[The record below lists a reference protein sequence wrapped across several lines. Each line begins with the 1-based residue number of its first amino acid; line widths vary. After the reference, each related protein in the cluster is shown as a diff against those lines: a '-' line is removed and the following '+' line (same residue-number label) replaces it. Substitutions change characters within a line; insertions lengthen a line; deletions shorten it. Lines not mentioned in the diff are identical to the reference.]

1 MNPRDDEGLWSGPQP
16 KRSRELAHRPSTVP
30 AVRDTWARVSA
41 IVRIAPEGE
50 DTWSM
55 VELTRAH
62 ALIGRKPGCDI
73 TIAHA
78 DLESVH
84 TYLHFDAEGCHAV
97 DLRTSSGMRLNG
109 RAVTHGRFFPG
120 DTLEVGGYR
129 IRLDG
134 LIVDGRP
141 LRADDYGESPLC
153 GDQPNTL
160 VPLQL
165 RSLSRQAHYWSIHSS
180 VAFVGAERTCAV
192 ALPAEL
198 GVSRIHGALIRT
210 PHEIF
215 FVDLASRGSQLNG
228 QHVFNAC
235 RPLFHE
241 DILTIGRAGLLVNRG
256 DVHTADSHFDNA
268 RYARAAVRTAPPATE
283 SLNAETLLAALLAR
297 IQEQHDAALERQNEA
312 QVAMAQLIRQMQNE
326 QSRVFDTHLNRIRAM
341 DEEIAELKARIAAI
355 PAGKQLAPPASE
367 EISRIRP
374 KPAKTPP
381 VQKTDEPEPVNPS
394 PKPTSK
400 PAAKNR
406 QTPEPSRTATA
417 SSDLDASPEFT
428 TAWLLDRVSQL
439 ESEKNSTWRDLIDRL
454 RGR

>member
-1 MNPRDDEGLWSGPQP
+1 MNPRDDDGLWSAPQP
-16 KRSRELAHRPSTVP
+16 KRSRELAHRPATVP
-30 AVRDTWARVSA
+30 AVRESWAQVSA
-41 IVRIAPEGE
+41 IVRIAPDGE

-141 LRADDYGESPLC
+141 LQAEDYGESPLC
-153 GDQPNTL
+153 GDQPKTL
-160 VPLQL
+160 VPLQM

-192 ALPAEL
+192 ALPPEL

-210 PHEIF
+210 PYEIF
-215 FVDLASRGSQLNG
+215 FVDLASRGSQING
-228 QHVFNAC
+228 QHIFNAC
-235 RPLFHE
+235 RPLYHD

-256 DVHTADSHFDNA
+256 DAHTADASYDHGKT
-268 RYARAAVRTAPPATE
+268 ARATGRTAPPATP
-283 SLNAETLLAALLAR
+283 SLDAETLLAALLSR

-341 DEEIAELKARIAAI
+341 DQEIAELKTRIAAI

-374 KPAKTPP
+374 TPAKTPP
-381 VQKTDEPEPVNPS
+381 VRHTAEPAAAKPA
-394 PKPTSK
+394 PKPAAK
-400 PAAKNR
+400 PVAKNR
-406 QTPEPSRTATA
+406 QTPEPSRTAAA

>member
-1 MNPRDDEGLWSGPQP
+1 MNPRDDEGLWSAPQP
-16 KRSRELAHRPSTVP
+16 KRSRELAHRPVTVP
-30 AVRDTWARVSA
+30 AVRESWAQVSA

-120 DTLEVGGYR
+120 DTIEVGGYR

-141 LRADDYGESPLC
+141 LQADDYGESPLC

-192 ALPAEL
+192 SLPAEL

-210 PHEIF
+210 SHEIF
-215 FVDLASRGSQLNG
+215 FVDLASRGSQING
-228 QHVFNAC
+228 QHIFNAC
-235 RPLFHE
+235 RPLYHD

-256 DVHTADSHFDNA
+256 DAQVADANFDRGRNA
-268 RYARAAVRTAPPATE
+268 RATARIAPPAAA
-283 SLNAETLLAALLAR
+283 SLDAETLLAALLSR

-341 DEEIAELKARIAAI
+341 DQEIAELKARIAAI

-374 KPAKTPP
+374 TPAKTPP
-381 VQKTDEPEPVNPS
+381 VRNTAEPSTVEPA
-394 PKPTSK
+394 PKQASK
-400 PAAKNR
+400 PAAKTR
-406 QTPEPSRTATA
+406 QPAEPIRTAAT
-417 SSDLDASPEFT
+417 SSDPDASPEFT
-428 TAWLLDRVSQL
+428 TAWLIDRVSQL